1 MEGGGGTWY
10 PLIRRRWCA
19 RRAQRSGSSAR
30 AGIEEW
36 NRVWGRPAQRRRGGG
51 EKLCKGVEQLL
62 TCLPVREEVQ
72 MRGKESKDGRREG
85 VREILHRDI
94 QHKMLH
100 HL

>member
-1 MEGGGGTWY
+1 MHAARCGKHVCWQRVEGSDSWAAVAWQVLGSEGME
-10 PLIRRRWCA
+10 
-19 RRAQRSGSSAR
+19 SSLGETCSAASR
-30 AGIEEW
+30 
-36 NRVWGRPAQRRRGGG
+36 GG
-51 EKLCKGVEQLL
+51 EKFCKGVEQLL